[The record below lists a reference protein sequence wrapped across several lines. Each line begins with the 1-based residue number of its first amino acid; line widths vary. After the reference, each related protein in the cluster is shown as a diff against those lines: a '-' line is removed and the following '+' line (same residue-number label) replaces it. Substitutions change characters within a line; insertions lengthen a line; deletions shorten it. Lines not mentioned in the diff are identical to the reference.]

1 LGPVPHSLAL
11 THAELGLMSDITL
24 AARIARAVR
33 DVPDFPKPGIQFKD
47 ITPLLADPV
56 LLQDVVRAMHA
67 PFATAAI
74 THVVAMESRGFL
86 FGVPMAL
93 SLGASFVP
101 VRKPG
106 KLPWKTAREGYALE
120 YGDDALEIH
129 LDALAPGA
137 RVLLV
142 DDVLATGGTAA
153 AAARL
158 VERQG
163 GEVVG
168 LSVLME
174 LAFLCGR
181 DALGSRRVESLWA
194 IG

>member
-1 LGPVPHSLAL
+1 MTDTPLAQ
-11 THAELGLMSDITL
+11 
-24 AARIARAVR
+24 RVQRAIR
-33 DVPDFPKPGIQFKD
+33 DVPDFPTPGITFKD
-47 ITPLLADPV
+47 ITPLLADSV
-56 LLQDVVRAMHA
+56 LLRDVVRAMQA
-67 PFATAAI
+67 PFAQSEI
-74 THVVAMESRGFL
+74 SHVVAMESRGFL

-93 SLGASFVP
+93 TLGAAFVP

-129 LDALAPGA
+129 TDALTPGA

-163 GEVVG
+163 GLVVG
-168 LSVLME
+168 VSVLME
-174 LAFLCGR
+174 LAFLRGR
-181 DALGSRRVESLWA
+181 DALGERRVETIWRVS
-194 IG
+194 

>member
-1 LGPVPHSLAL
+1 VTAPLPALAL
-11 THAELGLMSDITL
+11 
-24 AARIARAVR
+24 RVQRAIR
-33 DVPDFPKPGIQFKD
+33 DVPDFPKPGITFKD

-56 LLQDVVRAMHA
+56 LLQDVV
-67 PFATAAI
+67 P
-74 THVVAMESRGFL
+74 MESRGFL

-93 SLGASFVP
+93 SLGAAFVP

-129 LDALAPGA
+129 TDALTPGA

-163 GEVVG
+163 GLVVG

-174 LAFLCGR
+174 LAFLRGR
-181 DALGSRRVESLWA
+181 DALGERRVETVWRA
-194 IG
+194 V

>member
-1 LGPVPHSLAL
+1 VNTAAAAALARRV
-11 THAELGLMSDITL
+11 ADAI
-24 AARIARAVR
+24 R
-33 DVPDFPKPGIQFKD
+33 DVPDFPKPGITFKD

-56 LLQDVVRAMHA
+56 LLGDVVRAMQA
-67 PFATAAI
+67 PFATAEV

-93 SLGASFVP
+93 SLGAAFVP

-129 LDALAPGA
+129 TDALTPGS

-163 GEVVG
+163 GVVVG

-174 LAFLCGR
+174 LDFLRGR
-181 DALGSRRVESLWA
+181 DALGERRVEAVWRVR
-194 IG
+194 

>member
-1 LGPVPHSLAL
+1 MTES
-11 THAELGLMSDITL
+11 TL

-56 LLQDVVRAMHA
+56 LLRDVVRAMQA
-67 PFATAAI
+67 PFATAGI

-93 SLGASFVP
+93 SLGAAFVP

-129 LDALAPGA
+129 TDALVPGA

-163 GEVVG
+163 GVVAG

-174 LAFLCGR
+174 LAFLRGR
-181 DALGSRRVESLWA
+181 DALGERRIESLWA
-194 IG
+194 VR

>member
-1 LGPVPHSLAL
+1 MTVSETSLAV
-11 THAELGLMSDITL
+11 
-24 AARIARAVR
+24 RVQRAIR
-33 DVPDFPKPGIQFKD
+33 DVPDFPKPGISFKD

-56 LLQDVVRAMHA
+56 LLRDVVRAMQA
-67 PFATAAI
+67 PFAVSDI
-74 THVVAMESRGFL
+74 SHVVAMESRGFL

-93 SLGASFVP
+93 SLGAAFVP

-129 LDALAPGA
+129 TDALQPGA
-137 RVLLV
+137 RALLV

-163 GEVVG
+163 GVVVG
-168 LSVLME
+168 VSVLME
-174 LAFLCGR
+174 LAFLRGR
-181 DALGSRRVESLWA
+181 DALGERRVETIWRVS
-194 IG
+194 

>member
-1 LGPVPHSLAL
+1 
-11 THAELGLMSDITL
+11 
-24 AARIARAVR
+24 
-33 DVPDFPKPGIQFKD
+33 
-47 ITPLLADPV
+47 
-56 LLQDVVRAMHA
+56 
-67 PFATAAI
+67 
-74 THVVAMESRGFL
+74 
-86 FGVPMAL
+86 MAL
-93 SLGASFVP
+93 SLGAAFVP

-129 LDALAPGA
+129 TDALTPGS

-163 GEVVG
+163 GVVVG

-174 LAFLCGR
+174 LDFLRGR
-181 DALGSRRVESLWA
+181 DALGERRVEAVWRVR
-194 IG
+194 

>member
-1 LGPVPHSLAL
+1 VTDS
-11 THAELGLMSDITL
+11 TL
-24 AARIARAVR
+24 AQRVAQAIR
-33 DVPDFPKPGIQFKD
+33 DVPDFPRTGVVFKD
-47 ITPLLADPV
+47 ITPLLADPA
-56 LLQDVVRAMHA
+56 LLRDAIRAMQA
-67 PFATAAI
+67 PFATAGV

-93 SLGASFVP
+93 ELGAGFVP

-106 KLPWKTAREGYALE
+106 KLPWRTTREGYALE

-129 LDALAPGA
+129 VDALGPGA

-158 VERQG
+158 VERLG
-163 GEVVG
+163 GLVVG
-168 LSVLME
+168 VSVLME
-174 LAFLCGR
+174 LAFLRGR
-181 DALGSRRVESLWA
+181 DALAERRVTSVWQVT
-194 IG
+194 

>member
-1 LGPVPHSLAL
+1 M
-11 THAELGLMSDITL
+11 TDSDL
-24 AARIARAVR
+24 AARVARAIR
-33 DVPDFPKPGIQFKD
+33 DVPDFPKPGITFKD
-47 ITPLLADPV
+47 ITPLLADAA
-56 LLQDVVRAMHA
+56 LLRDVVRAMQA
-67 PFATAAI
+67 PFATASI

-93 SLGASFVP
+93 ELGAAFVP
-101 VRKPG
+101 IRKPG

-120 YGDDALEIH
+120 YGTDALEIH
-129 LDALAPGA
+129 TDALHPGA

-163 GEVVG
+163 GVVTG

-174 LAFLCGR
+174 LAFLRGR
-181 DALGSRRVESLWA
+181 DALAGRRTVAVWTVT
-194 IG
+194 